1 MTLVGFDKLNAIILV
16 CSQDDRSQT
25 RRFLPGSAF
34 PERQEIRP
42 RRLSPTTISLMFC
55 GHFSTGGQLSA
66 EKPPPL
72 PHRLTESSQ
81 SAISSDQR
89 KPVIFNP
96 AIISI
101 RCLVVPGD
109 DFKHSNV
116 KEQPGAARPGQR
128 RRGDANRRQQLRQDA
143 TGLSV
148 TPPTKPAAGSL
159 TTAEDAGE
167 PQKNLFQ
174 LKSELTDQPRTF
186 IHTFLH

>member
-1 MTLVGFDKLNAIILV
+1 MTPVGFDKLNAIILV
-16 CSQDDRSQT
+16 CSRDDQSQT
-25 RRFLPGSAF
+25 SRLFQVPLFLEGRRYPPTLPAHH
-34 PERQEIRP
+34 
-42 RRLSPTTISLMFC
+42 SPATISLMFC
-55 GHFSTGGQLSA
+55 SHFSTRGPLSA

-89 KPVIFNP
+89 KPVICNP

-128 RRGDANRRQQLRQDA
+128 RRGDANRRQQLRQDV

-159 TTAEDAGE
+159 NTAED
-167 PQKNLFQ
+167 
-174 LKSELTDQPRTF
+174 PRKTCF
-186 IHTFLH
+186 S